1 MSTWPSKLLD
11 RFLFS
16 FLAHTRRSR
25 PLERRTDSVL
35 LVHFAHIG
43 DFVLWLD
50 SARAY
55 REIYPGKKIVLLCRR
70 FKDVSAIAAR
80 TGCFDE
86 IVVIDDGWRHRAAS
100 VVRMMRESYDVVINA
115 RLSRD
120 LQSDVF
126 ALAPRSG
133 QRIVPSSDRT
143 LLPARWIERSDAAY
157 TRVVACDG
165 MQTMELIRNAQFVRG
180 LGDGGFRAAL
190 PELPA
195 SVRPAGLPPAFF
207 AVCPGANN
215 EANRWPADRFAA
227 AVDVLTEVLSIPCV
241 LLGTAGESGIGRSI
255 REKSRAPEKIVSCM
269 GRTDQAG
276 YIEAIRAARF
286 LLTNDTS
293 AAHIAPAVKTRAV
306 VIQPGWNYGR
316 FFPYRTERQGD
327 EAWFPRPVCAPL
339 PCRGC
344 GKDPT
349 TDGDRGCI
357 QDRVMRCVLA
367 VETRWVIEEVF
378 DLLGGMKGTK
388 EVQDVDLD
396 DDQEKSPGDVRRGR
410 I

>member
-1 MSTWPSKLLD
+1 MNRVKT
-11 RFLFS
+11 
-16 FLAHTRRSR
+16 A
-25 PLERRTDSVL
+25 
-35 LVHFAHIG
+35 
-43 DFVLWLD
+43 
-50 SARAY
+50 
-55 REIYPGKKIVLLCRR
+55 
-70 FKDVSAIAAR
+70 
-80 TGCFDE
+80 
-86 IVVIDDGWRHRAAS
+86 
-100 VVRMMRESYDVVINA
+100 
-115 RLSRD
+115 
-120 LQSDVF
+120 
-126 ALAPRSG
+126 
-133 QRIVPSSDRT
+133 
-143 LLPARWIERSDAAY
+143 LPALLLALSLLLS
-157 TRVVACDG
+157 AC
-165 MQTMELIRNAQFVRG
+165 
-180 LGDGGFRAAL
+180 GG
-190 PELPA
+190 
-195 SVRPAGLPPAFF
+195 
-207 AVCPGANN
+207 GANPQN
-215 EANRWPADRFAA
+215 SPTPNP
-227 AVDVLTEVLSIPCV
+227 TEP
-241 LLGTAGESGIGRSI
+241 
-255 REKSRAPEKIVSCM
+255 
-269 GRTDQAG
+269 G
-276 YIEAIRAARF
+276 YIETIRAARF

-367 VETRWVIEEVF
+367 VETRRVIEEVF